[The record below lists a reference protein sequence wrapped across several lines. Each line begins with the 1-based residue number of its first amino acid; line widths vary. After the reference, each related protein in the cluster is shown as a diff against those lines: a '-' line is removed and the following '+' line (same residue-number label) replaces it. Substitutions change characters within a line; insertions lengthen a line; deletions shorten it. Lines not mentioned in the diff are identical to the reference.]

1 MYLKSLSVIVVA
13 TATSVA
19 AGPSFALQI
28 ETDTSPA
35 HETSYQMLAETQGME
50 RRQDRRDVRQEARQ
64 EEGIV
69 GKDKRDAKQ
78 EGRQEAREERQ
89 ESDSVDN

>member
-19 AGPSFALQI
+19 AGSSFAMKI
-28 ETDTSPA
+28 ENETRKA
-35 HETSYQMLAETQGME
+35 HGTSYQMLAETQGME
-50 RRQDRRDVRQEARQ
+50 RRQDRRDVRQDARQ

-89 ESDSVDN
+89 DGDSVDN